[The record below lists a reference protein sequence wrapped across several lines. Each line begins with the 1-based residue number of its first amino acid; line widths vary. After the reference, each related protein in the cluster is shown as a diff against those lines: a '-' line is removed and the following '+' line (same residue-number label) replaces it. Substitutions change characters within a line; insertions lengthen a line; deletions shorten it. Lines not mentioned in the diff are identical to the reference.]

1 MFDQQIGQIT
11 RTLANSSSL
20 TI

>member
-20 TI
+20 TT